1 MSVSSDLLPRELADK
16 LAHALHALPGI
27 AALHPGQFGE
37 VALLYPHHRVRGL
50 SMSGG
55 RLGVHIVV
63 DLSVLRPFAELAEA
77 VRATASNFN
86 PDVPIDV
93 YFADAEVS
101 A

>member
-1 MSVSSDLLPRELADK
+1 MAVSSDPFPRELADK
-16 LAHALHALPGI
+16 LAHALQSIPGVV
-27 AALHPGQFGE
+27 ALHPGQFGE
-37 VALLYPHHRVRGL
+37 VALLYPRHRVRGL
-50 SMSGG
+50 SMTGG

-63 DLSVLRPFAELAEA
+63 DLSALRPLAELAEA

-86 PDVPIDV
+86 PGAPIDV